1 MGALNGYHFVT
12 GRLLLYVLCNDC
24 RSLHEAKEQTPTV
37 WDPNIHRV
45 SKKTVPV
52 LFFE

>member
-1 MGALNGYHFVT
+1 MFDCVCVSWTQSIVAGAQL
-12 GRLLLYVLCNDC
+12 
-24 RSLHEAKEQTPTV
+24 
-37 WDPNIHRV
+37 HRV